1 MEAVGVA
8 HLVEVLVDSKAV
20 VHTPHKEEGVPVL
33 VQDSKLGVVVGGIHF
48 GVDMRK
54 ADRA

>member
-1 MEAVGVA
+1 MGVA
-8 HLVEVLVDSKAV
+8 HLVGVLVDSKAV

-33 VQDSKLGVVVGGIHF
+33 VQDSKLGAAVGGIHF
-48 GVDMRK
+48 EVDMRK